1 MQDVDIYRE
10 MVAEVV
16 GPSRNRQQ
24 QQELS
29 DSEGR
34 PAKRRKAV
42 ENFKSEPGPSNSKD
56 KGKGVL
62 REDSEERPEQSLEED
77 DNLNNEEDEAPTMDE
92 DESEEEEEEDWEDVD
107 LSKRLSCDQVIRCM
121 PSLTV
126 CTAIKRFEEPPKPKT
141 LELILDTK
149 EKRKSGPV
157 RRVITAVDRR
167 IRLEIHKMHILCL
180 LIHVYQRSR
189 WCTNSAVK
197 VI

>member
-1 MQDVDIYRE
+1 MQDVGIYRE

-16 GPSRNRQQ
+16 GPTRNRQQQ

-42 ENFKSEPGPSNSKD
+42 ENFKSESGPSNSKD

-62 REDSEERPEQSLEED
+62 HEDSEEHPGQLLEEEEV
-77 DNLNNEEDEAPTMDE
+77 NINNEEDEVATTDE
-92 DESEEEEEEDWEDVD
+92 DESEEEDWEEVD
-107 LSKRLSCDQVIRCM
+107 ISKRLSCDQVIRYM

-126 CTAIKRFEEPPKPKT
+126 CTAIKRFEEPPEPKT
-141 LELILDTK
+141 LELILDPK

-189 WCTNSAVK
+189 WCNNSAVK